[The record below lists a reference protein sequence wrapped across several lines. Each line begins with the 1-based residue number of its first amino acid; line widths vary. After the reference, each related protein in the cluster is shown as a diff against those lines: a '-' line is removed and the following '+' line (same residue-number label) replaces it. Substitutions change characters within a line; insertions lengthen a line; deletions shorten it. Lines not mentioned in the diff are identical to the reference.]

1 MTREEKRIR
10 IAAYCAGANC
20 DENGCPLFRT
30 DFSNG
35 GICFV
40 NHESEADIDEMYH
53 ILFGGDG
60 LRPNFVMADER
71 ADDEVNHPSHYTD
84 GKIEVIDFIE
94 DKKLGFHL
102 GNAVKYI
109 ARAGKKDP
117 TKTVQDLKKAR
128 WYLDRKIELLEAG
141 TE

>member
-1 MTREEKRIR
+1 MTIEKMREELDEYCCNRICSR
-10 IAAYCAGANC
+10 CPLCSPVCRCGCGVHFLTKTDDRYEMSDEEIEAAYAVAFPGK
-20 DENGCPLFRT
+20 
-30 DFSNG
+30 
-35 GICFV
+35 V
-40 NHESEADIDEMYH
+40 N
-53 ILFGGDG
+53 
-60 LRPNFVMADER
+60 
-71 ADDEVNHPSHYTD
+71 DEVNHPTHYTD

-128 WYLDRKIELLEAG
+128 WYLDRKIEMLEAA
-141 TE
+141 ENDPI